1 MIASGIFGL
10 SQATANLRQQD
21 LLEAREFFEM
31 TVVFYSLAHD
41 FKRAEEKFHMLTYF
55 YDNFRHMLPQSNIEA
70 NIVALRLIYLYV
82 TGNNADYFSF
92 LESLPVNLRTSS
104 QVKTVE
110 QFANFVDMGN
120 YNLAFD
126 CAGSISAVHKQVLGQ
141 LQETQK
147 RE

>member
-1 MIASGIFGL
+1 
-10 SQATANLRQQD
+10 
-21 LLEAREFFEM
+21 
-31 TVVFYSLAHD
+31 
-41 FKRAEEKFHMLTYF
+41 MLTYF
-55 YDNFRHMLPQSNIEA
+55 YGNFRHLLPQSDIEA

-82 TGNNADYFSF
+82 TGNSAEYYSF
-92 LESLPVNLRTSS
+92 LESLPANLRTSA

-110 QFANFVDMGN
+110 QFAGFVDMGN

-126 CAGSISAVHKQVLGQ
+126 CAGSISTVHKQVLGQ